1 MSLDDFVARLP
12 PDVGVDLLLPA
23 GAASQVEDEAVL
35 WGQGHSSASASQF
48 GSRFLCGSLI
58 IHLSPL
64 VRSTD
69 IRSLRM

>member
-35 WGQGHSSASASQF
+35 CGQGHSSASASQ
-48 GSRFLCGSLI
+48 
-58 IHLSPL
+58 
-64 VRSTD
+64 
-69 IRSLRM
+69 